1 MESIAMG
8 VSLALDCFS
17 AAFGAGCSK
26 GIGRGQALVM
36 ASSFGLFQ
44 AGMLS
49 AGWAGG
55 ALAAELLEYN
65 LPIAVALLMIA
76 GAHMIFESF
85 SGGGHELC
93 GKRFAAALL
102 ALSIATSIDALTAG
116 LSLRFLG
123 LSLLPAAASAGL
135 ASFLLTLLGYRLG
148 LGIGAIIGR
157 RAGAVGG
164 SALIL
169 LALKI
174 LLENLSP
181 A

>member
-1 MESIAMG
+1 MESIAVG
-8 VSLALDCFS
+8 ISLALDCFS
-17 AAFGAGCSK
+17 AAFGAGC
-26 GIGRGQALVM
+26 GGDVGRGQALIM

-49 AGWAGG
+49 AGWVGG

-65 LPIAVALLMIA
+65 SLIASVLLMLA
-76 GAHMIFESF
+76 GAHMIAESF
-85 SGGGHELC
+85 KSGREPC
-93 GKRFAAALL
+93 WKRFTAALL

-116 LSLRFLG
+116 LSLRFLE

-148 LGIGAIIGR
+148 LGIGAALGR

-174 LLENLSP
+174 LLESLSP